1 MLEAADGEEAL
12 EIVRMPMASID
23 LLLLDVVLPD
33 MDGIRLYVE
42 ISARRPG
49 IPAPS
54 CRPIPLRSSPPMA
67 RRTLQQLS
75 SGNRSRAKSS
85 LKVGEAIERRSIPRN
100 LTEREVPFSR
110 EEH

>member
-49 IPAPS
+49 IPA
-54 CRPIPLRSSPPMA
+54 LHVG
-67 RRTLQQLS
+67 LS
-75 SGNRSRAKSS
+75 R
-85 LKVGEAIERRSIPRN
+85 
-100 LTEREVPFSR
+100 
-110 EEH
+110 